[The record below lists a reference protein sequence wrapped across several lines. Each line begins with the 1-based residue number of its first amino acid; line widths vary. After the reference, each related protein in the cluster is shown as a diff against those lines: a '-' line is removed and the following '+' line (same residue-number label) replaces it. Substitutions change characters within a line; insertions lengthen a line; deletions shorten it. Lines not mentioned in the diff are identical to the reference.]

1 MEVLTFDEIKIEF
14 MARVSQAV
22 YCSMATVDRL
32 NRPRSRIMHPVWDG
46 PVGWAISWPESHK
59 ARQLARNPYVS
70 LAYIYDKEK
79 PVYADCTTEW
89 VSDPVEK
96 QRIWELHQNLPSP
109 LGFDPQ
115 PHYGSIHNP
124 YYGLLK
130 FTPWRVELANLGGE
144 SLIWHRK

>member
-22 YCSMATVDRL
+22 YCTMASVDRL

-46 PVGWAISWPESHK
+46 PTGWVISWPESHK
-59 ARQLARNPYVS
+59 SRQLAHNPHVS
-70 LAYIYDKEK
+70 LAYIHDKER
-79 PVYADCTTEW
+79 PVYADCTAEW
-89 VSDPVEK
+89 VHEEVEK
-96 QRIWELHQNLPSP
+96 LRIWDLHRSLPAP

-115 PHYGSIHNP
+115 PHFGSIHNP

-130 FTPWRVELANLGGE
+130 FTPWRIELANLGGE
-144 SLIWHRK
+144 PLIWRGK